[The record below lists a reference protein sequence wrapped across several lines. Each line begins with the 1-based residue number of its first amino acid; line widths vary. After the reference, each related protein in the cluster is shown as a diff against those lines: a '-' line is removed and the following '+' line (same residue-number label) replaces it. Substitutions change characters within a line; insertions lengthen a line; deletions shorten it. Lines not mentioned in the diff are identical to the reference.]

1 MADTTPRIGRVAM
14 ETMHAAHIALGEDD
28 PRLTFVAMMTAAALS
43 GHMIERTPEQ
53 MHAMLDQVWD
63 VALALMLQATETK
76 Q

>member
-1 MADTTPRIGRVAM
+1 MADTTPRVGRAAM
-14 ETMHAAHIALGEDD
+14 EAMHAAHLALGED
-28 PRLTFVAMMTAAALS
+28 PRLTFVAMTTAAALS

-53 MHAMLDQVWD
+53 MHAMLDQVRD